1 MHEALRLCMKK
12 WPGLEEGE
20 QPKCTKTTQNA
31 RSSAPMH
38 QKEPAHGKLTKVPQ
52 MHEALRLCMK
62 NGRGLDKG
70 WITLAAQNA
79 RSTAPVHQKQPSAR
93 EMHN

>member
-38 QKEPAHGKLTKVPQ
+38 QKEPAHRKCTI
-52 MHEALRLCMK
+52 
-62 NGRGLDKG
+62 DKS
-70 WITLAAQNA
+70 TPNA
-79 RSTAPVHQKQPSAR
+79 RSTAPVHEKWSGVG
-93 EMHN
+93 